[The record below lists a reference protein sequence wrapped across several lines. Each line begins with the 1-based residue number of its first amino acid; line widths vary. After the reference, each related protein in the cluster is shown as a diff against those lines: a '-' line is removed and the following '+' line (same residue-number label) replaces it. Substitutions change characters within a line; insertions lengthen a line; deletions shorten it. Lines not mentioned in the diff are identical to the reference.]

1 MDITLKDGDSFNI
14 YVGELWRMSKD
25 AQERYLEEN
34 ANNLLE
40 KIRVLRKVSSR
51 FESSNL
57 SRSTNFWVQVNFI
70 SSNYLFFVGVV
81 VWGGLSTVI
90 FCKILMLGVGMRMWR
105 EVRRLRLTFICVGSV
120 LFANILN

>member
-70 SSNYLFFVGVV
+70 SSDYYFL
-81 VWGGLSTVI
+81 L
-90 FCKILMLGVGMRMWR
+90 
-105 EVRRLRLTFICVGSV
+105 V
-120 LFANILN
+120 LWFGAG